1 MKSIRILS
9 WFPVIAILAS
19 VVTACSPVIDPFE
32 EADLLG
38 PIAKSISDGNHG
50 GGNEHFFFLPPM
62 VAMPPDTGIFDGG
75 LSPVI
80 KIYAL
85 SEGLPVGP
93 PIAVFTIEPGSGSE
107 TVRVSA
113 EDGHYIVNWHTKR
126 FDLDESLDY
135 RIVIFENETE
145 LGFADVDVVASGK
158 DQKYISGEDYV
169 PLKYGRTLPIKFR
182 IAEDTAIPP
191 EPVE

>member
-1 MKSIRILS
+1 MKSIRLLS
-9 WFPVIAILAS
+9 WFAVAAILAS
-19 VVTACSPVIDPFE
+19 VVIACSPVVDPFE

-50 GGNEHFFFLPPM
+50 GGNENFFFLPPM
-62 VAMPPDTGIFDGG
+62 VSMPPDTGIFDDS
-75 LSPVI
+75 LSPVV

-85 SEGLPVGP
+85 SEGLPSDP
-93 PIAVFTIEPGSGSE
+93 PIAVFTTEPGSGSE
-107 TVRVSA
+107 TIRTGA
-113 EDGHYIVNWHTKR
+113 EDAHYIVNWHTKR
-126 FDLDESLDY
+126 YALDELLDY
-135 RIVIFENETE
+135 RIVVFTNETE

-158 DQKYISGEDYV
+158 DQKNINGEDYV

-182 IAEDTAIPP
+182 IAEDTTVPP